1 MKYKINISTIIVII
15 LMLFMLIFLLICSK
29 WKDLI
34 MESYDDLPFGITD
47 EEYEE
52 FEDIEETEEV
62 EE

>member
-34 MESYDDLPFGITD
+34 METYDDLPFGITD
-47 EEYEE
+47 EEYE
-52 FEDIEETEEV
+52 DIEETEEV

>member
-47 EEYEE
+47 EEYE
-52 FEDIEETEEV
+52 DIEETEEV

>member
-47 EEYEE
+47 EE